1 MSETISVIV
10 PNLNMGGY
18 LDHALTSIAQQSP
31 RVQEVLLVDCGST
44 DQTFAVIAKHQA
56 AGLNIRVLE
65 HPGLHPGAARNRGL
79 ASAKGEL
86 IAFLDADDLW
96 PADKLQRQTARLA
109 ADPHVDMV
117 TGYVR
122 YFEVADADG
131 LAPAPGSR
139 SQSLFHVNVGACLYR
154 REVFEKVGGAF
165 DESLVYSEDVDLLLR
180 VREHN
185 IPFTILRCVTL
196 YYRQHP
202 ASMMAQADPRKEM
215 SFKLAANKS
224 LLRRRAAGT
233 LGQPL
238 RDFSSY
244 LEPEA

>member
-1 MSETISVIV
+1 MAETISVIV

-18 LDHALTSIAQQSP
+18 LDHALASIAQQNP
-31 RVQEVLLVDCGST
+31 RVHEVVLVDCGST
-44 DQTFAVIAKHQA
+44 DQTFAVIDKHRA
-56 AGLNIRVLE
+56 AGLTIRVLE

-79 ASAKGEL
+79 AGAQGEL

-96 PADKLQRQTARLA
+96 PADKLQRQTARLVA
-109 ADPHVDMV
+109 APRVDMV

-122 YFEVADADG
+122 YFEVATGDG
-131 LAPAPGSR
+131 LSPEPGSR
-139 SQSLFHVNVGACLYR
+139 TQALFHVNLGACLYR
-154 REVFEKVGGAF
+154 REVFDQIGGGF

-185 IPFTILRCVTL
+185 IPFTILRCVSL

-202 ASMMAQADPRKEM
+202 ASMMSQPDPRKEM
-215 SFKLAANKS
+215 GFKLAAHKS

-238 RDFSSY
+238 RDFFTY
-244 LEPEA
+244 LEPES